1 MPSYKLDIIVNAKD
15 NASMVLGRLGSTLG
29 GLGRIAGIG
38 FGVAAAAAVGAGVV
52 ITKVTKD
59 AINVAKDFESQMSIL
74 GIAAKSSGIS
84 FDGLEAAALKVG
96 GDVSLLGVSASG
108 AADSM
113 TGLFKA
119 GLTATEIFGDLEGYM
134 AGTAELG
141 GALRASI
148 DLAAATEL
156 DMVQASELAAI
167 ALATFGGELE
177 TEAERAEFVN
187 MAMNNMVKAADASV
201 AEVSDLAAALSTIG
215 PTAAAFGFSFEE
227 MNNALALLSTRGIKG
242 AEAGTALKSMLTN
255 MQRPTAKT
263 VGAMQELGISLYDSE
278 GNMHSLSNIIK
289 QFTTSMAGMTEEQR
303 NAYVQQIAGTYGM
316 KALQTLMA
324 EGTEGWDAMA
334 EATANAAGINE
345 QAASKSD
352 DLAFAQE
359 ALAGA
364 LETVKIT
371 AANELMPILT
381 DLTRWAAEMVTKYG
395 PSVVAVVKQIAEGFR
410 AFVGFLSGEDE
421 YADWFVDLVEKLPGW
436 LQPIVG
442 LIGQLIAGGFSF
454 GDMLPPEALVLWES
468 FQRLLDTMGEWWAIY
483 GPEIMVTARE
493 LGRVLVGAFMKL
505 VQEVLPWLAEKLDQF
520 GAWWMDNGPLI
531 VTFVDSVAK
540 GIALL
545 AMAVV
550 NMWIVVQPLLD
561 LLIGYIANMARLVMA
576 IATGD
581 WAEAWDAFGDI
592 VFNAWEFITNTIK
605 TAIAVLGVIIDQFL
619 QKVFG
624 VRLPKWLGGP
634 GEQTGEGE
642 GEGWGTG
649 TAGTTRPA
657 TPAPS
662 TLAGALPGD
671 QPTAGPWS
679 DWSGSGNQTNNNYN
693 MTVNT
698 RATTGTVQQDY
709 HMMTARAGAR

>member
-15 NASMVLGRLGSTLG
+15 NASRVLGGLGRTLG
-29 GLGRIAGIG
+29 GLGKVAGIG
-38 FGVAAAAAVGAGVV
+38 LGLATAAVAGAG
-52 ITKVTKD
+52 IAAIKITKD
-59 AINVAKDFESQMSIL
+59 AISVATEYESALAIL
-74 GIAAKSSGIS
+74 NIAAKGY
-84 FDGLEAAALKVG
+84 GLTLDELSAATLKVG
-96 GDVSLLGVSASG
+96 GDTRLVGVDAMQT
-108 AADSM
+108 ADAV
-113 TGLFKA
+113 TNLFKA
-119 GLTATEIFGDLEGYM
+119 GLKPEEIFGDLQGYM
-134 AGTAELG
+134 AGTTELA

-148 DLAAATEL
+148 DLAAASEL
-156 DMVQASELAAI
+156 DMDRASEIAAI
-167 ALATFGGELE
+167 TLATFGGDLKTVEQ
-177 TEAERAEFVN
+177 RAEFVN
-187 MAMNNMVKAADASV
+187 FAMNNLLKTADASV
-201 AEVSDLAAALSTIG
+201 ASVSDLSAAYSTIG
-215 PTAAAFGFSFEE
+215 PTAAAFGFGLDEL
-227 MNNALALLSTRGIKG
+227 NTALGILSTRGIVG

-255 MQRPTAKT
+255 MMRPTTKT
-263 VGAMQELGISLYDSE
+263 QAAIDALSISLYDEE
-278 GNMHSLSNIIK
+278 GNMRSLSNIVGQLSK
-289 QFTTSMAGMTEEQR
+289 SMAGLTEEQR
-303 NAYVQQIAGTYGM
+303 NAYIQQLAGTYGM
-316 KALQTLMA
+316 KAMQTLIK
-324 EGTEGWDAMA
+324 EGPKGWIAMTDAIGGA
-334 EATANAAGINE
+334 ATIQE
-345 QAASKSD
+345 QAAAKANT
-352 DLAFAQE
+352 LAGAQE

-364 LETVKIT
+364 WQTLQIT
-371 AANELMPILT
+371 AAKELLPTLI
-381 DLTRWAAEMVTKYG
+381 DLTRWAAEMITKYG
-395 PSVVAVVKQIAEGFR
+395 PAVVQVVKGIAEAFRGFI
-410 AFVGFLSGEDE
+410 GFLSGEDE

-642 GEGWGTG
+642 GWGTG

>member
-15 NASMVLGRLGSTLG
+15 NASMVLAGLGRTLG
-29 GLGRIAGIG
+29 GLGRMAGIG
-38 FGVAAAAAVGAGVV
+38 LGVATAAVIGTGVAV
-52 ITKVTKD
+52 AKVTKD
-59 AINVAKDFESQMSIL
+59 AIGVATEYEGKLSIL
-74 GIAAKSSGIS
+74 NIAAKGY
-84 FDGLEAAALKVG
+84 GLTLEELSATTLKVG
-96 GDVSLLGVSASG
+96 GDTRLVGVDAMQT
-108 AADSM
+108 ADSI
-113 TGLFKA
+113 TNLFKA
-119 GLTATEIFGDLEGYM
+119 GLTANEIFGDLDSYM
-134 AGTAELG
+134 ADTASLG

-148 DLAAATEL
+148 DLAAASEL
-156 DMVQASELAAI
+156 DMDRASEVAAI
-167 ALATFGGELE
+167 TLATFGGGLE
-177 TEAERAEFVN
+177 TVEERTKFVN
-187 MAMNNMVKAADASV
+187 WAMNDMLKTADASV
-201 AEVSDLAAALSTIG
+201 ASVSDLAASYSTIG
-215 PTAAAFGFSFEE
+215 PTAAAFGFGLDEL
-227 MNNALALLSTRGIKG
+227 NIALGIMSTRGITG

-255 MQRPTAKT
+255 MMRPTKKT
-263 VGAMQELGISLYDSE
+263 QAAIDELGISLYDEE
-278 GNMHSLSNIIK
+278 GNMRSLSNIVK
-289 QFTTSMAGMTEEQR
+289 QFTTSMAGMTEEQK

-324 EGTEGWDAMA
+324 EGTEGWIDMTKAIA
-334 EATANAAGINE
+334 GAATIEE
-345 QAASKSD
+345 QAAAKANT
-352 DLAFAQE
+352 LAGAQE

-364 LETVKIT
+364 WQTVQI
-371 AANELMPILT
+371 AAAKELLPILT
-381 DLTRWAAEMVTKYG
+381 DLTRWAAEMITKYG

-642 GEGWGTG
+642 GWGTG

>member
-15 NASMVLGRLGSTLG
+15 NASMVLAGLGRTLG
-29 GLGRIAGIG
+29 GLGRMAGIG
-38 FGVAAAAAVGAGVV
+38 LGVATAAVIGTGVAV
-52 ITKVTKD
+52 AKVTKD
-59 AINVAKDFESQMSIL
+59 AIGVATEYEGKLSIL
-74 GIAAKSSGIS
+74 NIAAKGY
-84 FDGLEAAALKVG
+84 GLTLEELSATTLKVG
-96 GDVSLLGVSASG
+96 GDTRLVGVDAMQT
-108 AADSM
+108 ADSI
-113 TGLFKA
+113 TNLFKA
-119 GLTATEIFGDLEGYM
+119 GLTANEIFGDLDSYM
-134 AGTAELG
+134 ADTASLG

-148 DLAAATEL
+148 DLAAASEL
-156 DMVQASELAAI
+156 DMDRASEVAAI
-167 ALATFGGELE
+167 TLATFGGGLE
-177 TEAERAEFVN
+177 TVEERTKFVN
-187 MAMNNMVKAADASV
+187 WAMNDMLKTADASV
-201 AEVSDLAAALSTIG
+201 ASVSDLAASYSTIG
-215 PTAAAFGFSFEE
+215 PTAAAFGFGLDEL
-227 MNNALALLSTRGIKG
+227 NIALGIMSTRGITG

-255 MQRPTAKT
+255 MMRPTKKT
-263 VGAMQELGISLYDSE
+263 QAAIDELGISLYDEE
-278 GNMHSLSNIIK
+278 GNMRSLSNIVK
-289 QFTTSMAGMTEEQR
+289 QFTTSMAGMTEEQK

-324 EGTEGWDAMA
+324 EGTEGWIDMTKAIA
-334 EATANAAGINE
+334 GAATIEE
-345 QAASKSD
+345 QAAAKANT
-352 DLAFAQE
+352 LAGAQK

-364 LETVKIT
+364 WQTVQI
-371 AANELMPILT
+371 AAAKELLPILT
-381 DLTRWAAEMVTKYG
+381 DLTRWAAEMITKYG

-642 GEGWGTG
+642 GWGTG